1 MCSASSRAKRTSLP
15 KETSRTKCASR
26 SAQAEHIVPKQKALL
41 TKCFLFWRRHPDL
54 NWGIKVLQTSALPL
68 GYGAIQLSAMPTIL
82 SYSQKGILVTSII
95 SSTLELYHIFSLL
108 SSVFFTFLKKISSE
122 IFLLRKI
129 VFLLEKAKI
138 L

>member
-1 MCSASSRAKRTSLP
+1 M
-15 KETSRTKCASR
+15 
-26 SAQAEHIVPKQKALL
+26 
-41 TKCFLFWRRHPDL
+41 

-82 SYSQKGILVTSII
+82 SYSQKGILVTSMI
-95 SSTLELYHIFSLL
+95 SSTLELYHILSLL